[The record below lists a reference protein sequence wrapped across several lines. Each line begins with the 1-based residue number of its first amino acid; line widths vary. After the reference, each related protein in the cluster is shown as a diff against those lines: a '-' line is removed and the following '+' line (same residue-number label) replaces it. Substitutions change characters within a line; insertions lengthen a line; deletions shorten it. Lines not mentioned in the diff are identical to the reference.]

1 MKVGGIIFGGIFF
14 LAGLAA
20 FFFFILSTLFDAFQM
35 QSWQSTPAEL
45 TRADISRYE
54 SRNDNGSYT
63 TMYSVDIEYIYQAK
77 GKTYTG
83 TRADLREDSSSDSD
97 EHYQRLYKMKQEAAQ
112 NRLKVWVNPNEPNES
127 IYDRNID
134 FKFTLIMT
142 IFTSVFMFVG
152 GGIMYASRKKEQPM
166 PLGITPDPTK
176 PWTTRAEWAS
186 PTLYS
191 NAKNK
196 IGLIKFF
203 TILSF
208 LFCGMF
214 SLALFGQHPVAT
226 VFSFILLL
234 PPFFLFR
241 WYKKTKQEWDHFDK
255 VPMQLKPYPGVIG
268 GNVSGSI
275 LIPQRYTNGDR
286 YTFELTCTHH
296 WTTRSSN
303 KSENHSSILWSKQ
316 IKPTPKSKVTGTYL
330 IFDFE
335 VPADKPSSSKP
346 DNNYHTWTIKISS
359 ELKGINFNRAYD
371 IPVFITQ
378 DSQTVEDELK
388 QKPLTAQQK
397 SQIHKRLSV
406 NSNNQAQD
414 LTRNSIQNTSIAN
427 GPINNNPKQS
437 LTMHTPG
444 SKAGWFIGGIGTL
457 FFIIGMVIA
466 TVGESFF
473 GYVFSTMATVFIA
486 LGVFA
491 LARNC
496 EIRVSPNLLEVDVF
510 MFSKLVKQHKLNL
523 NDIKEI
529 KAYKSSSAS
538 QNGKQ
543 TTEKYDLKL
552 FTVSGQRI
560 DLGGEF
566 VSMKNATHMQLEIEA
581 VLGGGIT

>member
-1 MKVGGIIFGGIFF
+1 M
-14 LAGLAA
+14 
-20 FFFFILSTLFDAFQM
+20 
-35 QSWQSTPAEL
+35 
-45 TRADISRYE
+45 
-54 SRNDNGSYT
+54 
-63 TMYSVDIEYIYQAK
+63 
-77 GKTYTG
+77 
-83 TRADLREDSSSDSD
+83 
-97 EHYQRLYKMKQEAAQ
+97 
-112 NRLKVWVNPNEPNES
+112 
-127 IYDRNID
+127 
-134 FKFTLIMT
+134 
-142 IFTSVFMFVG
+142 
-152 GGIMYASRKKEQPM
+152 
-166 PLGITPDPTK
+166 
-176 PWTTRAEWAS
+176 
-186 PTLYS
+186 
-191 NAKNK
+191 
-196 IGLIKFF
+196 
-203 TILSF
+203 
-208 LFCGMF
+208 
-214 SLALFGQHPVAT
+214 
-226 VFSFILLL
+226 
-234 PPFFLFR
+234 
-241 WYKKTKQEWDHFDK
+241 
-255 VPMQLKPYPGVIG
+255 
-268 GNVSGSI
+268 
-275 LIPQRYTNGDR
+275 
-286 YTFELTCTHH
+286 
-296 WTTRSSN
+296 
-303 KSENHSSILWSKQ
+303 
-316 IKPTPKSKVTGTYL
+316 
-330 IFDFE
+330 
-335 VPADKPSSSKP
+335 PADKPSSSKP

-359 ELKGINFNRAYD
+359 ELQGINFNRAYD

-406 NSNNQAQD
+406 NANNQAQD
-414 LTRNSIQNTSIAN
+414 LTRNSIQDTSIAN

-510 MFSKLVKQHKLNL
+510 MFSKRVKQHKLNL